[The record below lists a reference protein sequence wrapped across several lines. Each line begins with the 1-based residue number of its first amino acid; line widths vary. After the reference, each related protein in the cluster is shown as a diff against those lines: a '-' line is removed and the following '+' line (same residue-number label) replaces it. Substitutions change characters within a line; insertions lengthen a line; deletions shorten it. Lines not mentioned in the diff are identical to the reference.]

1 MLRPL
6 LAAAALAVSPLA
18 LASPA
23 AADGYLGLTVNPRTA
38 EEVALVRMGLAVYTL
53 HKDIEANG
61 HVTQRGIDNA
71 ARISQGGCDR
81 ALIEQRGR
89 GHTGEIAQSGCGN
102 VAALFQ
108 SGRNTTGRI
117 VQRGGQTGI
126 LFLHGF

>member
-1 MLRPL
+1 MFRTVFV
-6 LAAAALAVSPLA
+6 AAALAVSPLA
-18 LASPA
+18 MAPPA

-38 EEVALVRMGLAVYTL
+38 EEAALVRMGLAFYSL

-61 HVTQRGIDNA
+61 QITQRGIDNA
-71 ARISQGGCDR
+71 AHISQGGCDR

-89 GHTGEIAQSGCGN
+89 GHTGEIAQGGCGN

-108 SGRNTTGRI
+108 SGRHTDGRI
-117 VQRGGQTGI
+117 VQRGGQTGL